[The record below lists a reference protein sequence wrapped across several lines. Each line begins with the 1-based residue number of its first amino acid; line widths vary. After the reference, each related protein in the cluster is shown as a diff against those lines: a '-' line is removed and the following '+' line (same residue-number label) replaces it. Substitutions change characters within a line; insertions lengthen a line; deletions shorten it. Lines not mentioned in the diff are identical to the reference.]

1 MNQEI
6 TKEQKVENKQKIKV
20 VIHGFGN
27 MGRLIYSI
35 ANKHNVEVVGVV
47 DSTFDFA
54 NDRDLEVQKLK
65 LSYESLNTFEYDVLI
80 DFSHFSKVDALLD
93 VLEQSPH
100 KAIIATTKLSE
111 NQLTRIKAL
120 SEKVAVY
127 QDYNTSYGVFVLNET
142 LKFMTSLLDEYDI
155 ELIETHHKYKV
166 DAPSGTAVRL
176 VDTIASQ
183 RDLVKVHDYSTK
195 STAKSSNEIGVHA
208 IRLGN
213 VVGDHEVIFGT
224 DHDIISIKHHALSK
238 NLFAEGTL
246 KICKQLQSKNI
257 GLFKLEEVFKA

>member
-1 MNQEI
+1 MSE
-6 TKEQKVENKQKIKV
+6 QKIKL

-35 ANKHNVEVVGVV
+35 SSKHNIEVVGVV
-47 DSTFDFA
+47 DSAFDFT
-54 NDRDLEVQKLK
+54 NERDDEVKNLS
-65 LSYESLNTFEYDVLI
+65 LSYEDLTSLDYDVLV
-80 DFSHFSKVDALLD
+80 DFSHFSRVDTLLD
-93 VLEQSPH
+93 TLEKSPH

-111 NQLTRIKAL
+111 SQLKRIKAL

-142 LKFMTSLLDEYDI
+142 LKFMTNLLDEYDV

-176 VDTIASQ
+176 VDTIGKQ
-183 RDLVKVHDYSTK
+183 RELVTVNDYSTK
-195 STAKSSNEIGVHA
+195 TTAKANNEIGVHA
-208 IRLGN
+208 IRTGN
-213 VVGDHEVIFGT
+213 VVGDHEIIFGT

-238 NLFAEGTL
+238 NLFAEGAL
-246 KICKQLQSKNI
+246 KICKQLQSKTT
-257 GLFKLEEVFKA
+257 GLYKLEEVFKG